1 MLTFVFTFIAFVTGV
16 ADTPKKKENF
26 VIKTLNVD
34 PACFHICGE
43 SQAKVDSA
51 KQEIQKLISTQ
62 YSSVSIPDNIILSLS
77 EADRRRIVDI
87 QKTTSVSISTEEKQG
102 QISLS
107 IKGISLNVIKASN
120 EIHDLLREARC
131 TEDRKKKIELTSQ
144 VAAWK
149 YQGQG
154 SQFHDFDLETNYE
167 LEQALQKKTPH
178 VKVTI
183 KGQQY
188 TVQMPNGPAT
198 NNQGS
203 TLEIIRIDKMEG
215 ISLVSSDW

>member
-1 MLTFVFTFIAFVTGV
+1 M
-16 ADTPKKKENF
+16 
-26 VIKTLNVD
+26 D

-51 KQEIQKLISTQ
+51 KQEIQKLFSNQ

-77 EADRRRIVDI
+77 QADRRHIVDI
-87 QKTTSVSISTEEKQG
+87 QKTMSVSVSTEDKQG
-102 QISLS
+102 QISLI
-107 IKGISLNVIKASN
+107 IKGISTNVLKASN
-120 EIHDLLREARC
+120 EIHDLLRKARN
-131 TEDRKKKIELTSQ
+131 TEDRKKKIELASQ

-154 SQFHDFDLETNYE
+154 SQDLQDFDLETNYE
-167 LEQALQKKTPH
+167 LEEALQRNTPH

-198 NNQGS
+198 DNQGS
-203 TLEIIRIDKMEG
+203 NLEITRIDKTEG
-215 ISLVSSDW
+215 TLLVSSDW

>member
-1 MLTFVFTFIAFVTGV
+1 M
-16 ADTPKKKENF
+16 
-26 VIKTLNVD
+26 D

-43 SQAKVDSA
+43 SQAKVESA
-51 KQEIQKLISTQ
+51 KQEIQKLISNQ

-77 EADRRRIVDI
+77 EADRQCIVDI
-87 QKTTSVSISTEEKQG
+87 QKTMSVSISTEDKQG

-107 IKGISLNVIKASN
+107 IKGISLNVIKASS
-120 EIHDLLREARC
+120 EIHDMLRKARC
-131 TEDRKKKIELTSQ
+131 TEDRKRNIESASQ

-154 SQFHDFDLETNYE
+154 SQFQDFDLETNYE

-198 NNQGS
+198 DNQGS
-203 TLEIIRIDKMEG
+203 TLEIIRIDKIEG
-215 ISLVSSDW
+215 TLLVSSDW

>member
-1 MLTFVFTFIAFVTGV
+1 M
-16 ADTPKKKENF
+16 
-26 VIKTLNVD
+26 D
-34 PACFHICGE
+34 PACFYICGE

-51 KQEIQKLISTQ
+51 KQEIQKLISNQ

-87 QKTTSVSISTEEKQG
+87 QKTMSVSISTEEKQG

-120 EIHDLLREARC
+120 EIHDMLRKARC
-131 TEDRKKKIELTSQ
+131 TEDRKKKIELASQ

-154 SQFHDFDLETNYE
+154 SQFQDFDLETNYE
-167 LEQALQKKTPH
+167 LEEALQKKTPH

-183 KGQQY
+183 KGQPY

-198 NNQGS
+198 DNQGS
-203 TLEIIRIDKMEG
+203 TLEIIRIDKIEG
-215 ISLVSSDW
+215 TLLVSSDW